1 MQNRTNKTKEKLL
14 MNKTNDKTK
23 KMASNIMKSLSRTD
37 FAKFSE
43 DDMKIIKS
51 FAEMICSEE
60 DLSCID
66 SLFLDKLPYAFK
78 DKFYRRI
85 WTEHVK
91 KDVLSMYD
99 VTDEKA
105 ASVAQDYVNGRYDCN
120 LSYWANLENL
130 IEEKEDKQMKK
141 CFSLHECLTK
151 KLQIEVSEI
160 KRCSA
165 LDIDFLTNEGD
176 EDETQID
183 VFLNILTKA
192 GTQEVENLFGS
203 LCEELNTKNNRI
215 LSCTV
220 VASADTEEELEKMG
234 Y

>member
-1 MQNRTNKTKEKLL
+1 

-105 ASVAQDYVNGRYDCN
+105 ASVVGQRLLFSTKFDFPLTFFFKICYTITSKCKTHEVHGRRAVLFSVFCLANGSYGERSSHVCSRRSGHLRRRGRLPGRQRGHARY
-120 LSYWANLENL
+120 LGL
-130 IEEKEDKQMKK
+130 
-141 CFSLHECLTK
+141 
-151 KLQIEVSEI
+151 
-160 KRCSA
+160 
-165 LDIDFLTNEGD
+165 
-176 EDETQID
+176 
-183 VFLNILTKA
+183 
-192 GTQEVENLFGS
+192 
-203 LCEELNTKNNRI
+203 
-215 LSCTV
+215 
-220 VASADTEEELEKMG
+220 
-234 Y
+234 